1 MQPIQ
6 SDFDSHMFTGE
17 IAGQTIVYRI
27 LKMKDSL
34 LIYIGKKDEE
44 SLESLAFGF
53 INQQNQQI
61 TSSTILGSSE
71 NDNSKSLADKLSQRL
86 KKPCFVSFN
95 VTADFFTSRSLI
107 EQRLLEEVNVNPDWF

>member
-1 MQPIQ
+1 MQQIQ
-6 SDFDSHMFTGE
+6 SEFESHLFTGE
-17 IAGQTIVYRI
+17 IAGQTIVYRV
-27 LKMKDSL
+27 LKMKDL
-34 LIYIGKKDEE
+34 LMIYIGKKDEE
-44 SLESLAFGF
+44 SLESLAFAF
-53 INQQNQQI
+53 ISQQNEKV

-95 VTADFFTSRSLI
+95 VAADFFTSRSLI